1 MHILKKTLIFSVLIC
16 SLGLN
21 AHSAVD
27 DDLTF
32 TYDHLRL
39 IFTPQAYS
47 NLAYHTLDGVDT
59 NEPTAHVLT
68 LRIDNPVRTT
78 ADQEN
83 VITALFLASAQDL
96 VESKPYFNLSHIVN
110 QLINYREDSLYDTT
124 SRSITNRYFTDWL
137 RSASLHADVPAAIKE
152 RILAIIGPVPL
163 IVEPTPGPS
172 AAD

>member
-16 SLGLN
+16 SLGLS
-21 AHSAVD
+21 AHSAVE

-47 NLAYHTLDGVDT
+47 NLAYHTVDGVDK
-59 NEPTAHVLT
+59 NEPTAHALT
-68 LRIDNPVRTT
+68 LRIDNPIRTPP
-78 ADQEN
+78 DQEN
-83 VITALFLASAQDL
+83 FITALFLASAQDL

-110 QLINYREDSLYDTT
+110 QLISYREDSLYDPTFQ
-124 SRSITNRYFTDWL
+124 SIANRYFTHWL

-152 RILAIIGPVPL
+152 RILTTIGPAPVISAPAS
-163 IVEPTPGPS
+163 S